1 MFDAIYTEQSVPAAE
16 MQYCIA
22 KASQLYS
29 VPGILLKAISQVEGG
44 KKWTISKNSNGSYDL
59 GPMQIN
65 TIHLPRLQA
74 QFPGLTWQ
82 ALASNTCLNVA
93 VAGSLLQEHLYQCQG
108 DVWCAVG
115 NYHSKTPQYHIN
127 YRTKVVNAYLSLL
140 VAKQNKAQAT
150 KKTAIRNTAKQS

>member
-1 MFDAIYTEQSVPAAE
+1 MFDAGYTEQTVPAAE
-16 MQYCIA
+16 MQYCISM
-22 KASQLYS
+22 ASRLYN

-44 KKWTISKNSNGSYDL
+44 KKGTISKNSNGSYDL

-65 TIHLPRLQA
+65 TIHLPRLEA
-74 QFPGLTWQ
+74 QFPGLTWK

-93 VAGSLLQEHLYQCQG
+93 VAGALLREHLTQCQE

-115 NYHSKTPQYHIN
+115 NYHSKTPKYHIT

-140 VAKQNKAQAT
+140 IAKQNK
-150 KKTAIRNTAKQS
+150 NTAKKARPRPDTQS

>member
-74 QFPGLTWQ
+74 QFP
-82 ALASNTCLNVA
+82 
-93 VAGSLLQEHLYQCQG
+93 
-108 DVWCAVG
+108 
-115 NYHSKTPQYHIN
+115 
-127 YRTKVVNAYLSLL
+127 
-140 VAKQNKAQAT
+140 
-150 KKTAIRNTAKQS
+150 